1 MDFKMKSLS
10 ECKLHKIHI
19 VLVLIWIY
27 VAGVINADNY
37 FTSNSEI
44 FNSVPTTIKTN
55 ENDTVL
61 LPCSPTGECLD
72 MNITSFYDVF
82 PHFTMV
88 NKGLKWNIIFHSN
101 PYFEDLIWFRKCYLV
116 IIAYII
122 MDNVHWTYH

>member
-1 MDFKMKSLS
+1 MDFKMSLS

-61 LPCSPTGECLD
+61 LPCSPTGEYFD
-72 MNITSFYDVF
+72 MLHVFMMFFSTIYNGKQRFKVKYNFSFQ
-82 PHFTMV
+82 P
-88 NKGLKWNIIFHSN
+88 IF
-101 PYFEDLIWFRKCYLV
+101 
-116 IIAYII
+116 
-122 MDNVHWTYH
+122 